1 MKIRG
6 LLALLLSV
14 AVMSSCDGLQ
24 DIISGSVPG
33 TEDTGDTGDT
43 GDTDDGDTGDDG
55 DAGNDGG
62 TDEQGTVTI
71 ASITTDGTYKVQG
84 TVLAVGDDAY
94 ILADETAPILV
105 YGSNHGRTLMEVVKA
120 EGSVYRYNGYNTN
133 VFQMETTSVE
143 VVSTG
148 AQWEYSPTRL
158 DAAAFDAL
166 VGKTATCADITFEG
180 TLTIDRTY
188 VNVRPEGA
196 GKTSSFKYV
205 SASDYTAL
213 DGQKVVVSA
222 FVTGTYNYLYMFP
235 YKVEVKQPSWMVCG
249 THDGWGNGTEMEK
262 KGEYWVAY
270 NLRFPAGTENEM
282 KLRLGQNWGGDEFGA
297 ADTGIVLSADT
308 FCSVVSADGGN
319 IPVMAGTYDIWLD
332 IAEEKLYLMTPGK
345 DISEA
350 VEASGTA
357 PEPGQPEVPEPEE
370 PGTEEGITEI
380 VAITTAGTYTIKG
393 TVVAVGSQAY
403 IVSDDTDAI
412 MIYGSGHGRS
422 VGDVVKITGEAYRHN
437 DAATNV
443 FQMKDVVPEV
453 LSTGATWNYNPMQVN
468 ASILDSN
475 VGATAKCYEVEF
487 TGVLVRSGNYLNFSV
502 AGATKK
508 ASFSYVDTS
517 LYSDIADGASVH
529 VKGFIVGTNG
539 YLKVLPYFTEVVEG
553 SSGGDDPMIPSDS
566 DPRGKKWMELPAM
579 SDTSLDY
586 YYHSFP
592 LNGSTYRNYSFGWD
606 DSNKVALWV
615 AYPLCSFYT
624 ASYDGE
630 NHRHE
635 EYFIKD
641 PLLGDASPRP
651 GGGWAGDY
659 DRGHQIPSADRQ
671 CSELANGQTYYG
683 TNMTAQSNPLNG
695 GPWANLEGAV
705 RDFAKSSSDTTYVVT
720 GCYVGDSVE
729 WSTDSD
735 GMRIKVPTAY
745 FKAILVLKNG
755 NWTGGAYWTPH
766 VGYASS
772 YTSWAT
778 SIDWLEQKTG
788 LDFFVN
794 LPDKIGASAAA
805 EIEAATSGSAKW
817 WN

>member
-14 AVMSSCDGLQ
+14 AVMSSCDDLQ
-24 DIISGSVPG
+24 DFISGAHPD
-33 TEDTGDTGDT
+33 TEDTGNTGDT
-43 GDTDDGDTGDDG
+43 GNTDEGNTG
-55 DAGNDGG
+55 GG

-71 ASITTDGTYKVQG
+71 AGITTDGTYKVQG
-84 TVLAVGDDAY
+84 TVVAVGNDAY

-133 VFQMETTSVE
+133 VLQMKTTSVE

-166 VGKTATCADITFEG
+166 VGKTATCTDITFEG
-180 TLTIDRTY
+180 TLTIDGTY

-205 SASDYTAL
+205 PASAYTAL

-222 FVTGTYNYLYMFP
+222 FVTGTHNYLYMLP

-249 THDGWGNGTEMEK
+249 THDGWGSGVEMEK
-262 KGEYWVAY
+262 TGEYWVTY
-270 NLRFPAGTENEM
+270 NLRFPSGTENEM
-282 KLRLGQNWGGDEFGA
+282 KLRLGQNWGDGEFGA
-297 ADTGIVLSADT
+297 ADTGIVLSKDT
-308 FCSVVSADGGN
+308 FCSVVSAGGGN

-332 IAEEKLYLMTPGK
+332 P
-345 DISEA
+345 
-350 VEASGTA
+350 V
-357 PEPGQPEVPEPEE
+357 GQKVYAMS
-370 PGTEEGITEI
+370 PGTDVSSATQAGKKPDMPEGCVWISSVTSD
-380 VAITTAGTYTIKG
+380 GNYTVQG
-393 TVVAVGSQAY
+393 TVVAAGSSAY
-403 IVSDDTDAI
+403 VVADASGAL
-412 MIYGSGHGRS
+412 MVYGKGHGRS
-422 VGDVVKITGEAYRHN
+422 VGDVVKLTGAASRYNN
-437 DAATNV
+437 DVKNV
-443 FQMKDVVPEV
+443 FQMNNPGLE
-453 LSTGATWNYNPMQVN
+453 LIRTGDSWLYNPEQLDQYDIN
-468 ASILDSN
+468 AL
-475 VGATAKCYEVEF
+475 VGGTATCSEVAV
-487 TGVLVRSGNYLNFSV
+487 TGVLQRSGNYLNFNV
-502 AGATKK
+502 EGASHQV
-508 ASFSYVDTS
+508 SFYYVDTS
-517 LYSDIADGASVH
+517 LYSSISDGATVEM
-529 VKGFIVGTNG
+529 KGYIVGTDG
-539 YLKVLPYFTEVVEG
+539 YLKIIPYSVTVT
-553 SSGGDDPMIPSDS
+553 SGPSDDPDVPSDS
-566 DPRGKKWMELPAM
+566 NPTTKKWMELPAM
-579 SDTSLDY
+579 NTTGLDY
-586 YYHSFP
+586 YYHSFTKD
-592 LNGSTYRNYSFGWD
+592 SKTYRNYSFGWD
-606 DSNKVALWV
+606 DSNKVAIWV

-624 ASYDGE
+624 ASYDGK